1 MQNTKKHMIS
11 SLLAGAGVIF
21 AVSPSNATDMPS
33 RTTVKMT
40 VTAASLAYGRNAP
53 HINPEDVVVE
63 RGKRRLPVTG
73 FVPAQGTHAG
83 LDLFVLIDEASTPS
97 LSIQLDDL
105 RKFIRAQPATTAVAD
120 RYVAKGTLQPAQ
132 RPNPE
137 NTEEADASTPPAAI
151 SGA

>member
-1 MQNTKKHMIS
+1 VEEVNDKRNKTMQNTKKHIIS

-21 AVSPSNATDMPS
+21 AVSPSNAADMPS

-73 FVPAQGTHAG
+73 FVPA
-83 LDLFVLIDEASTPS
+83 
-97 LSIQLDDL
+97 
-105 RKFIRAQPATTAVAD
+105 
-120 RYVAKGTLQPAQ
+120 
-132 RPNPE
+132 
-137 NTEEADASTPPAAI
+137 
-151 SGA
+151 